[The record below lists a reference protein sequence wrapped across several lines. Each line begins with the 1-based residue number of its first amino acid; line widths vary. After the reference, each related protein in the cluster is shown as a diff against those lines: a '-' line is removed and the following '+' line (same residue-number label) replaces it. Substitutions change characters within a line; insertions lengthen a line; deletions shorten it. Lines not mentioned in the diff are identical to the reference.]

1 MFKNE
6 KQTGCKT
13 TKGKDG
19 VNIDSYF
26 IRLKEGK
33 KNVHFV
39 NLFHKF
45 NKEIERERKYR
56 KIEYDRNGDEFVKF
70 NADYIT
76 MNLLSL
82 LEDEP
87 NFGEIDNPV
96 VKIIFA
102 SSVYKTI
109 KCELLEYIKENYSYK
124 IVCEIDESG
133 TIVKDNPFVISYGLE

>member
-39 NLFHKF
+39 
-45 NKEIERERKYR
+45 
-56 KIEYDRNGDEFVKF
+56 
-70 NADYIT
+70 
-76 MNLLSL
+76 S
-82 LEDEP
+82 
-87 NFGEIDNPV
+87 
-96 VKIIFA
+96 
-102 SSVYKTI
+102 I
-109 KCELLEYIKENYSYK
+109 KRAMKR
-124 IVCEIDESG
+124 VCIWA
-133 TIVKDNPFVISYGLE
+133 ISIL